1 MMRATSD
8 EPRTTSGDLRA
19 VSVGLRFGRRATASG
34 DKAPDDRR
42 RAAGH
47 APRATACV
55 RPRAAVYGPRATQ
68 AASDEPWATRLA
80 NPGDLLGSN
89 KPMMLVATNCAEDHR
104 PARGDSISAS
114 RWADNGRRTTGLG
127 SPQRRRGR
135 RGENSFSDGNGRRPE
150 AHESGQRATFNGQRS
165 GEWRVTATTRVLRKP
180 RTTGRR
186 ATRAPQPPRGEATR
200 DDATRDFAD
209 TERRGVGAAHPS
221 TPHREATGDDATP
234 GFTPSKRRGD
244 GRRFRLHLARTA
256 ATISPRTT
264 RRRATR
270 GKPRATSGVPNKP
283 MMLTATTFTK
293 DRRPARGGSIS
304 AGRWAA
310 SDGGGVGG
318 RQELGGWTAAAGGE
332 RRQRAT
338 SNERRPEEHE
348 LGQRATFHEQRSG
361 ERRVASDERR
371 VASNGDEQRGGER
384 RTAGN
389 AATRD
394 GEARRAHERRG
405 GGLRATGAGRRAAWR
420 ETAIPRAC
428 PTSRWC

>member
-47 APRATACV
+47 APRATASV

-89 KPMMLVATNCAEDHR
+89 KPMMLAATGALWIAR
-104 PARGDSISAS
+104 PAQCGSISAS

-150 AHESGQRATFNGQRS
+150 AHELGQRATFNGQRS

-186 ATRAPQPPRGEATR
+186 ATRAPQPPSREAMRDDATSASTPHPEATR
-200 DDATRDFAD
+200 DEATRASAD
-209 TERRGVGAAHPS
+209 TERRGVGAAHPP
-221 TPHREATGDDATP
+221 TPHREVTDDDATP
-234 GFTPSKRRGD
+234 GSTPSKRRGD
-244 GRRFRLHLARTA
+244 GRRFRLPLARTA
-256 ATISPRTT
+256 ATIPPYGERSTQTP

-270 GKPRATSGVPNKP
+270 GGRRATRQQTPN
-283 MMLTATTFTK
+283 
-293 DRRPARGGSIS
+293 
-304 AGRWAA
+304 
-310 SDGGGVGG
+310 
-318 RQELGGWTAAAGGE
+318 GE
-332 RRQRAT
+332 RRA
-338 SNERRPEEHE
+338 
-348 LGQRATFHEQRSG
+348 
-361 ERRVASDERR
+361 
-371 VASNGDEQRGGER
+371 
-384 RTAGN
+384 
-389 AATRD
+389 
-394 GEARRAHERRG
+394 
-405 GGLRATGAGRRAAWR
+405 
-420 ETAIPRAC
+420 AC
-428 PTSRWC
+428 PTSR